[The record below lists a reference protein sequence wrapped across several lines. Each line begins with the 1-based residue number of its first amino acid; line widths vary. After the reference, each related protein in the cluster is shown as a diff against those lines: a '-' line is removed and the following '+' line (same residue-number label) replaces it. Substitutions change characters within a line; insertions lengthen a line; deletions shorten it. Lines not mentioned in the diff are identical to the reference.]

1 MSKIGKK
8 PILIPEG
15 VEVNLK
21 DDQIEIKGEKGVLK
35 KEINPLISV
44 KIENG
49 LIKVTPKKET
59 KNIKALWGTE
69 RALIANMIEG
79 VSKGFEKELEI
90 EGTGYGAKLEGKV
103 LKLNLGFSHPV
114 KFEIPQ
120 DISIEVNQNRIKV
133 SGIDKQKVGEIA
145 AQIRRLKPPEP
156 YKGKGIRYLGEII
169 RRKAGKKAGATS
181 K

>member
-15 VEVNLK
+15 VKVNLK

-35 KEINPLISV
+35 KKINPLISV

-90 EGTGYGAKLEGKV
+90 EGTGYQVKLEGKV

-120 DISIEVNQNRIKV
+120 DISIEVDQNRIKV

-169 RRKAGKKAGATS
+169 RRKAGKKAGTTS

>member
-8 PILIPEG
+8 PIPIPEG
-15 VEVNLK
+15 VEVSLK
-21 DDQIEIKGEKGVLK
+21 EGVIEIKGEKGILK

-49 LIKVTPKKET
+49 LIKVAPKKET

-79 VSKGFEKELEI
+79 VTKGFEKELEI

-103 LKLNLGFSHPV
+103 LKLSLGFSHLVEFKVP
-114 KFEIPQ
+114 E
-120 DISIEVNQNRIKV
+120 DIAIEVNQNRIKV

-156 YKGKGIRYLGEII
+156 YKGKGIRYVGEVI
-169 RRKAGKKAGATS
+169 RRKAGKKAAGAT